1 MIKDEPRYIPALNQ
15 NWLTPLYDPALRY
28 VMREDRFKQQ
38 VVAQADPQPGERI
51 LDLGCGTGTLT
62 IMLQLRQPEAIV
74 TGLDGDEKV
83 LGIAQQK
90 AQRAGADAI
99 RWEEGLADQLP
110 YPAASFDKVVS
121 SMVIHHLTL
130 AEKLGAF
137 QQVFRVLRPGG
148 SFHIADFGLPHDR
161 LMRFVAS
168 YMRFMER
175 TTDNFEGKLPDLL
188 SQAGFTAVE
197 EIGHMRSF
205 FGPLSLYRA
214 EKRN

>member
-1 MIKDEPRYIPALNQ
+1 
-15 NWLTPLYDPALRY
+15 
-28 VMREDRFKQQ
+28 
-38 VVAQADPQPGERI
+38 
-51 LDLGCGTGTLT
+51 
-62 IMLQLRQPEAIV
+62 MLQLRQPEAIV
-74 TGLDGDEKV
+74 TGLDGDKKV

-175 TTDNFEGKLPDLL
+175 TTDNFQGKLPDLL
-188 SQAGFTAVE
+188 TQAGFTAVE
-197 EIGHMRSF
+197 EIGHMGSF

-214 EKRN
+214 EKRK

>member
-28 VMREDRFKQQ
+28 VMREDRFKKQLIE
-38 VVAQADPQPGERI
+38 QADPKPGDRI

-62 IMLQLRQPEAIV
+62 IMLQFRQPGAII
-74 TGLDGDEKV
+74 TGLDGDKKV
-83 LGIAQQK
+83 LAIARQK
-90 AQRAGADAI
+90 AQRAGVDAI
-99 RWEEGLADQLP
+99 RWDEGLAHHLP
-110 YPAASFDKVVS
+110 YPAESFDKVVS

-130 AEKLGAF
+130 AEKLGTF
-137 QQVFRVLRPGG
+137 QQVFHVLRPGG
-148 SFHIADFGLPHDR
+148 SIHIADFGRPHDR
-161 LMRFVAS
+161 LMQFVTS

-175 TTDNFEGKLPDLL
+175 TADNFQGKLPDLL
-188 SQAGFTAVE
+188 SQAGFTTVE

-214 EKRN
+214 EKRE